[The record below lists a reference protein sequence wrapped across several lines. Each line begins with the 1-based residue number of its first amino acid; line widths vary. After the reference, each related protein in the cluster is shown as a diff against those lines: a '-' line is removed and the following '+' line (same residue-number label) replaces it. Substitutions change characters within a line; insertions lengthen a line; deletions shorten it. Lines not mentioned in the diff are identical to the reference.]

1 MAREVA
7 QGRDRTS
14 GQPEHARCRSGRE
27 ACDLLGRAGMPRATG
42 AAVVLI
48 DVINAFDFP
57 GSGPLVRAARAAAPR
72 MVSLLDR
79 ARERRVPVVYV
90 NDNFGRWT
98 SDFKSTVAEC
108 VKPNRPGHAVTRRL
122 RPAQGDYFVLKPQH
136 SGFYATPLELLLGH
150 LEVHTVVLAGFA
162 ANICVGFTS
171 NDAHMRG
178 YHVVVP
184 RDCVASNTRALT
196 RAALD
201 HVRIALGGETPLAS
215 EVDFDAFRGRR
226 KKPRGQTF

>member
-1 MAREVA
+1 
-7 QGRDRTS
+7 
-14 GQPEHARCRSGRE
+14 
-27 ACDLLGRAGMPRATG
+27 MPHATG
-42 AAVVLI
+42 TAVVLI

-57 GSGPLVRAARAAAPR
+57 GSGSLVRAAKAAAPKIE
-72 MVSLLDR
+72 SLLGR

-108 VKPNRPGHAVTRRL
+108 ARPDRLGHAVVQRL
-122 RPAQGDYFVLKPQH
+122 RPAEGDYFVLKPQH
-136 SGFYATPLELLLGH
+136 SGFYATPLDLLLAH
-150 LEVHTVVLAGFA
+150 LKVHTLVLAGFA

-178 YHVVVP
+178 YNLVVP
-184 RDCVASNTRALT
+184 RDCVASNTKALT
-196 RAALD
+196 REALG
-201 HVRIALGGETPLAS
+201 HVRIALGGETPLAKD
-215 EVDFDAFRGRR
+215 VDFDAFRGRR